1 MTVLGNRGLS
11 LSKLIITQLLSIC
24 RLVTS
29 SFKRQ
34 KQTLLIL
41 LTGCNFRVWST
52 ILKQVKNPQS
62 PCRSEI
68 KIEPRA
74 RRPKCAIFPLFIYL
88 FIIIIIQLFFLGGS
102 KLSIMIATLKKNRT
116 KQPPTHPPESKDELR
131 KSHNLPFIWGRWGEL
146 MKSFCLFCQKTALHN
161 LKTGK
166 DVLVGSPY
174 QTSMALGYFLVGKQ
188 CKQTV
193 DCKTVS
199 FFPIEIGFLRCLRK
213 IFP

>member
-88 FIIIIIQLFFLGGS
+88 LLLLLLLLFTFFGGGGS
-102 KLSIMIATLKKNRT
+102 KLSIMIATLKKNRIE
-116 KQPPTHPPESKDELR
+116 HPPHPSLR
-131 KSHNLPFIWGRWGEL
+131 KQG
-146 MKSFCLFCQKTALHN
+146 
-161 LKTGK
+161 
-166 DVLVGSPY
+166 
-174 QTSMALGYFLVGKQ
+174 
-188 CKQTV
+188 
-193 DCKTVS
+193 
-199 FFPIEIGFLRCLRK
+199 
-213 IFP
+213 

>member
-34 KQTLLIL
+34 KQALLIL

-68 KIEPRA
+68 EIEPRA

-88 FIIIIIQLFFLGGS
+88 LLLLLLLLLFTFLGGGGS
-102 KLSIMIATLKKNRT
+102 KLSIMIATLKKNRIE
-116 KQPPTHPPESKDELR
+116 HPPHPSLR
-131 KSHNLPFIWGRWGEL
+131 KQG
-146 MKSFCLFCQKTALHN
+146 
-161 LKTGK
+161 
-166 DVLVGSPY
+166 
-174 QTSMALGYFLVGKQ
+174 
-188 CKQTV
+188 
-193 DCKTVS
+193 
-199 FFPIEIGFLRCLRK
+199 
-213 IFP
+213 

>member
-68 KIEPRA
+68 KIESRA

-88 FIIIIIQLFFLGGS
+88 LLLLLLLLLFTFFGGGS
-102 KLSIMIATLKKNRT
+102 KLSIMIATLKKNRIE
-116 KQPPTHPPESKDELR
+116 HPPHPSLR
-131 KSHNLPFIWGRWGEL
+131 KQG
-146 MKSFCLFCQKTALHN
+146 
-161 LKTGK
+161 
-166 DVLVGSPY
+166 
-174 QTSMALGYFLVGKQ
+174 
-188 CKQTV
+188 
-193 DCKTVS
+193 
-199 FFPIEIGFLRCLRK
+199 
-213 IFP
+213 

>member
-68 KIEPRA
+68 KIEPHA

-88 FIIIIIQLFFLGGS
+88 LLLLLLLFTFFGGGGS
-102 KLSIMIATLKKNRT
+102 KLSIMIATLKKNRIE
-116 KQPPTHPPESKDELR
+116 HPPHPSLR
-131 KSHNLPFIWGRWGEL
+131 KQG
-146 MKSFCLFCQKTALHN
+146 
-161 LKTGK
+161 
-166 DVLVGSPY
+166 
-174 QTSMALGYFLVGKQ
+174 
-188 CKQTV
+188 
-193 DCKTVS
+193 
-199 FFPIEIGFLRCLRK
+199 
-213 IFP
+213 

>member
-34 KQTLLIL
+34 KQALLIL

-74 RRPKCAIFPLFIYL
+74 RRPKCAIFPLFIYYYYYYYYYYL
-88 FIIIIIQLFFLGGS
+88 LFLGGGGGC
-102 KLSIMIATLKKNRT
+102 KLSIMIATLKKNRIE
-116 KQPPTHPPESKDELR
+116 HPPHPSLR
-131 KSHNLPFIWGRWGEL
+131 KQG
-146 MKSFCLFCQKTALHN
+146 
-161 LKTGK
+161 
-166 DVLVGSPY
+166 
-174 QTSMALGYFLVGKQ
+174 
-188 CKQTV
+188 
-193 DCKTVS
+193 
-199 FFPIEIGFLRCLRK
+199 
-213 IFP
+213 

>member
-29 SFKRQ
+29 AFKRQ

-88 FIIIIIQLFFLGGS
+88 LLLLLLLLLFTFFLGGGGGS
-102 KLSIMIATLKKNRT
+102 KLSSMIASLKKNRME
-116 KQPPTHPPESKDELR
+116 QPSPPPIPLRTRMIYVKAITCHLFGADGESYGELR
-131 KSHNLPFIWGRWGEL
+131 GRSSGVPL
-146 MKSFCLFCQKTALHN
+146 LDFHGIRLLLS
-161 LKTGK
+161 G
-166 DVLVGSPY
+166 
-174 QTSMALGYFLVGKQ
+174 QTM
-188 CKQTV
+188 
-193 DCKTVS
+193 
-199 FFPIEIGFLRCLRK
+199 
-213 IFP
+213 

>member
-11 LSKLIITQLLSIC
+11 LRKLIITQLLSIC

-41 LTGCNFRVWST
+41 LTLGCNFRVWST
-52 ILKQVKNPQS
+52 ILKQVKDPQS

-74 RRPKCAIFPLFIYL
+74 RRPKCTIFPLFLSFFLLLLFLLLL
-88 FIIIIIQLFFLGGS
+88 FIIVIIFFVGGGGGS
-102 KLSIMIATLKKNRT
+102 LNYPSWL
-116 KQPPTHPPESKDELR
+116 QPWKRIEWNSPSRPHPPENKDDLR
-131 KSHNLPFIWGRWGEL
+131 KSHNMPFIWGRWGEL
-146 MKSFCLFCQKTALHN
+146 RGASYE
-161 LKTGK
+161 

-174 QTSMALGYFLVGKQ
+174 
-188 CKQTV
+188 
-193 DCKTVS
+193 
-199 FFPIEIGFLRCLRK
+199 
-213 IFP
+213 

>member
-1 MTVLGNRGLS
+1 MKSFKPGIAVCSMTVLGNRGLS

-34 KQTLLIL
+34 KQTWLIL
-41 LTGCNFRVWST
+41 LTLGYNFRVWST

-74 RRPKCAIFPLFIYL
+74 RGPKCAIFPFLLFICLFTYL
-88 FIIIIIQLFFLGGS
+88 FMLFIFFSLGGGLNYPS
-102 KLSIMIATLKKNRT
+102 WL
-116 KQPPTHPPESKDELR
+116 QPWKRIEWNTPLPHLPENKDELR
-131 KSHNLPFIWGRWGEL
+131 ISHNMPFIWGRWWEL
-146 MKSFCLFCQKTALHN
+146 MKRFCVLFCQKTALRN

-166 DVLVGSPY
+166 DVLRGVPLLDFYGIRLLLSG
-174 QTSMALGYFLVGKQ
+174 QTM
-188 CKQTV
+188 
-193 DCKTVS
+193 
-199 FFPIEIGFLRCLRK
+199 
-213 IFP
+213 